1 MKEIVFLFLH
11 IESYRSEDPP
21 SDRDPLLFLLC
32 LILLE
37 KIVFLK
43 YKYIYIYIFTTI
55 SFGSRIGM
63 RILRLISDV
72 ITFFSSTISRGFFI
86 YYIYQMSKKKKRIGR
101 NLEGMIVETTT
112 IERKM
117 KNRLPHEKSLHP
129 SYTIPPRCS
138 DRFSS
143 DSVLIFCLPF
153 LRFLIMCYSPSR
165 KNAD

>member
-86 YYIYQMSKKKKRIGR
+86 YYIYIKCLKKRRELDGIWK
-101 NLEGMIVETTT
+101 E
-112 IERKM
+112 
-117 KNRLPHEKSLHP
+117 
-129 SYTIPPRCS
+129 
-138 DRFSS
+138 
-143 DSVLIFCLPF
+143 
-153 LRFLIMCYSPSR
+153 
-165 KNAD
+165 